1 VNQFYYPD
9 LRIHENEGSDFNF
22 AFRHGSRQ
30 AVLTLMLAPTHPSS
44 VLDLTLALLS
54 LSLLLAALV
63 HAAVLDVWQRTGSR
77 RRAMETSGFS
87 PTPFL
92 SFLRAL
98 IRVRTSFPP
107 QETISTAYALS
118 PQ

>member
-30 AVLTLMLAPTHPSS
+30 AVLILMLAPTHPSL
-44 VLDLTLALLS
+44 VLDLT
-54 LSLLLAALV
+54 LV
-63 HAAVLDVWQRTGSR
+63 HAAVLDVWPRTGSR

-107 QETISTAYALS
+107 QETISTVYALS